1 MSVGFKAT
9 VVRIVRSTV
18 LVSTLPL
25 EVQRCILMQKEN
37 FLESA
42 PRCIGVHLQGDE
54 LVRPEMDYI
63 SNERVFTAIPRTG
76 FVGSRASLTEEKTRR
91 VGGAMSESL
100 CALILVENT
109 LLECLER
116 ERSRMRAHICTASEL
131 RNAQCLRAE
140 AQCSHLAAQCIKA
153 ASQ

>member
-1 MSVGFKAT
+1 M
-9 VVRIVRSTV
+9 
-18 LVSTLPL
+18 L
-25 EVQRCILMQKEN
+25 KEN

-76 FVGSRASLTEEKTRR
+76 FVGSRACLTGEKTRR
-91 VGGAMSESL
+91 VGKAITESL

-109 LLECLER
+109 HLKCIER
-116 ERSRMRAHICTASEL
+116 ARSRMRAHICTTA
-131 RNAQCLRAE
+131 NHCVRAAE
-140 AQCSHLAAQCIKA
+140 RTVLSRRSTVRAYGTTVLA
-153 ASQ
+153 